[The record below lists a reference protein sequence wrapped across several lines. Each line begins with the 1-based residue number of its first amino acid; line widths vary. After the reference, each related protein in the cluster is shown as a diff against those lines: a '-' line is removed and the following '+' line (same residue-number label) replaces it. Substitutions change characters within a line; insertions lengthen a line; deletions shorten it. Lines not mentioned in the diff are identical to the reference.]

1 MRQEAGYTILRL
13 PLPPASMTKG
23 TATRNLFE
31 HIYIYYYIT
40 KSYMQR
46 RGNDSI
52 LEREQQTFDINQL

>member
-1 MRQEAGYTILRL
+1 MCQEAGYATLRL
-13 PLPPASMTKG
+13 PLSPASMTKG

-31 HIYIYYYIT
+31 HVCIYGYIT

-52 LEREQQTFDINQL
+52 LEREQQTLDVNQL